1 MRSSRRIRTP
11 LLLLLLLPLSS
22 CERDSVDGG
31 DPAADAGPVRGGSVT
46 IVDLA
51 DISKPMPLIS
61 ESSLDNAVN
70 GVLYLSILAP
80 RWEDGELHYLTAD
93 RDPLALARSY
103 EFFGPDSASIR
114 YNLRTDAR
122 WSDGRPIT
130 AHDAA
135 WTLETQGDPRT
146 ASPRQAYNAQIR
158 EIIAEND
165 STLVI
170 HFTRRYPEVFFHT
183 AGSVAPR
190 HLYEGT
196 DRAQLR
202 SHDALNNPAGGALV
216 VSGPYMIAEWQRG
229 SRLVLVPNPE
239 FRPEPY
245 IQRVVFVVIPEET
258 TRMIEL
264 QTGNV
269 DMMELP
275 FDKLG
280 LVQQSVPDVRFETRR
295 RRFYDYI
302 AYNPA
307 AHPALADREIRRALG
322 LAIDKVGLIEALNL
336 GEYAEP
342 AGGPYAPIFR
352 RLFDPA
358 AQAPLPF
365 DTVEAKRILDAK
377 GWAPGPDGIRSRGG
391 QTLRFTL
398 ATNAGNQ
405 RRADIGQIVQQ
416 AWRRIGV
423 DARLSTV
430 ESNTFFDQLDRRE
443 YDAAIAGWG
452 VGLSPDLSGLW
463 TGDGPFNF
471 TDYDN
476 AEVDRLIAEALAQPT
491 EELAAPLWRE
501 AAGHIVADQ
510 PYTWL
515 FYMDAVVGVRNRVR
529 NTRIDTLGMLQ
540 NLYEWWVTD
549 ATTEG
554 RQAGG
559 QP

>member
-1 MRSSRRIRTP
+1 
-11 LLLLLLLPLSS
+11 
-22 CERDSVDGG
+22 
-31 DPAADAGPVRGGSVT
+31 VRGGSVT

-61 ESSLDNAVN
+61 ESSLDNAVS
-70 GVLYLSILAP
+70 GVLYMTILAP
-80 RWEDGELHYLTAD
+80 LWEDGELHYLTSD
-93 RDPLALARSY
+93 RDALALAKSY
-103 EFFGPDSASIR
+103 EFFGADSASLR
-114 YNLRTDAR
+114 YNLRTDVR
-122 WSDGRPIT
+122 WSDGRPVT

-135 WTLETQGDPRT
+135 WTLQMRGDPRV

-158 EIIAEND
+158 EIVAEND

-170 HFTRRYPEVFFHT
+170 HFTRRYPEIFFHT

-196 DRAQLR
+196 DPAQLR
-202 SHDALNNPAGGALV
+202 SHDALNNPEGGALV
-216 VSGPYMIAEWQRG
+216 VNGPYMIQQWQRG

-245 IQRVVFVVIPEET
+245 IQRVVFLVIPEET

-269 DMMELP
+269 DVMELP
-275 FDKLG
+275 FDKLE
-280 LVQQSVPDVRFETRR
+280 LVRQSVPDVRFETRR

-307 AHPALADREIRRALG
+307 AHPAFADPEIRRALG
-322 LAIDKVGLIEALNL
+322 LAIDKVGLIQALNL

-352 RLFDPA
+352 TLFDPVS
-358 AQAPLPF
+358 QAPLPF

-377 GWAPGPDGIRSRGG
+377 GWVPGPDGVRTRNG
-391 QTLRFTL
+391 QALRFTVG
-398 ATNAGNQ
+398 TNAGNQ
-405 RRADIGQIVQQ
+405 RRADVGQIAQQ
-416 AWRRIGV
+416 AWRRVGV
-423 DARLSTV
+423 DARLSIL
-430 ESNTFFDQLDRRE
+430 ESNTFFDRLNRRE

-463 TGDGPFNF
+463 TGDGPFNL

-476 AEVDRLIAEALAQPT
+476 ADVNRLIEEALAQPT

-515 FYMDAVVGVRNRVR
+515 YYMDAVVGVRNRVR
-529 NTRIDTLGMLQ
+529 NTRIDTLGMIQ
-540 NLYEWWVTD
+540 NLHEWWVAD
-549 ATTEG
+549 AAEEG
-554 RQAGG
+554 GEGAR
-559 QP
+559 P